1 MDLKYNEL
9 YEKYRIIERENKRLK
24 DEIILLRKA
33 LAKEEVEA
41 CKSIDFTI
49 IKESDTDQ
57 NSNIVTINSS
67 STTTETSER
76 EGEFSICR

>member
-9 YEKYRIIERENKRLK
+9 YEKYRILERENKRLK

-33 LAKEEVEA
+33 LTKEEVETYN
-41 CKSIDFTI
+41 SIDFTI